1 MCDCNCSLTSLISK
15 EIVDFNSISKN
26 DSSYAE
32 SSVFYTIEKLYK
44 CSSQNYAYDFVA
56 KNDDKFK
63 YGLELL
69 TNYLYQKPKIKDG
82 EKHWE

>member
-1 MCDCNCSLTSLISK
+1 MCNCNNCNCSLTDLFSK
-15 EIVDFNSISKN
+15 EVVDFNDISEE
-26 DSSYAE
+26 DYSYAE

-44 CSSQNYAYDFVA
+44 CSTQNYAYDFVA

-69 TNYLYQKPKIKDG
+69 TNYLYQK
-82 EKHWE
+82 